1 MKKLIILILIM
12 LISVVSNA
20 TNDTINFS
28 FSNIVDIVKTKS
40 NDYIIEY
47 DDPDCFDYETIMEQN
62 GDDVIKDYISI
73 YINNIDLFNDFL
85 NNYYEYI
92 NLKNYKDKSSIN
104 KKYKIIEY
112 SKNKFYLTKV

>member
-1 MKKLIILILIM
+1 MKKIIVLILII

-28 FSNIVDIVKTKS
+28 FGNIVDIVKTKT
-40 NDYIIEY
+40 NDYVIEY

-62 GDDVIKDYISI
+62 GDNINVDYVSI
-73 YINNIDLFNDFL
+73 YVNDIDLFNDFL
-85 NNYYEYI
+85 NDYHKYI
-92 NLKNYKDKSSIN
+92 SLKDYKNKSSIN
-104 KKYKIIEY
+104 RNYKIIEY